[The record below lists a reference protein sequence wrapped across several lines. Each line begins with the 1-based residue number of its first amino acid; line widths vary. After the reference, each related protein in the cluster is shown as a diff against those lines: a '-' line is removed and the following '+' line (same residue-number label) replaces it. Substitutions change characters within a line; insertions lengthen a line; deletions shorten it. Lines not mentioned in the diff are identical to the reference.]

1 LRYPTG
7 MASANRST
15 AHRCSGPDYS
25 HLMTCIQ
32 VYTWPMEIRSLS
44 DLKSHLSEYADRAE
58 LEHEQFTIT
67 RNGRPAVVM
76 VSADEW
82 ESLQETL
89 FWLSQPGIHES
100 LAEAEDDIAAGR
112 IYTEAEVRQSLG
124 LPEKA

>member
-1 LRYPTG
+1 
-7 MASANRST
+7 
-15 AHRCSGPDYS
+15 
-25 HLMTCIQ
+25 
-32 VYTWPMEIRSLS
+32 MEITSLS

-76 VSADEW
+76 ISADEW

-89 FWLSQPGIHES
+89 FWLSQPGIHDS

-112 IYTEAEVRQSLG
+112 VHPEAEVRRSLG
-124 LPEKA
+124 LPETA

>member
-1 LRYPTG
+1 MAEPMPDAVAGHLRTG
-7 MASANRST
+7 
-15 AHRCSGPDYS
+15 
-25 HLMTCIQ
+25 IQ
-32 VYTWPMEIRSLS
+32 VYHGHMEITSLS

-76 VSADEW
+76 ISADEW

-89 FWLSQPGIHES
+89 FWLSQPGIHDS

-112 IYTEAEVRQSLG
+112 VHTEREVRRALG
-124 LPEKA
+124 LPETA

>member
-1 LRYPTG
+1 
-7 MASANRST
+7 MASANQST
-15 AHRCSGPDYS
+15 AHRCGGPDYS

-32 VYTWPMEIRSLS
+32 VYPWTMEIRSLS

>member
-1 LRYPTG
+1 
-7 MASANRST
+7 
-15 AHRCSGPDYS
+15 
-25 HLMTCIQ
+25 
-32 VYTWPMEIRSLS
+32 MEITSLS

-67 RNGRPAVVM
+67 RNGRPTVVM

-100 LAEAEDDIAAGR
+100 LREAEDDIAAGR
-112 IYTEAEVRQSLG
+112 IYTEAEVRRSLG
-124 LPEKA
+124 SPEKK

>member
-1 LRYPTG
+1 
-7 MASANRST
+7 MI
-15 AHRCSGPDYS
+15 
-25 HLMTCIQ
+25 CIQ
-32 VYTWPMEIRSLS
+32 VYCIRMETTSLS

-58 LEHEQFTIT
+58 LQHEQFTIT

-100 LAEAEDDIAAGR
+100 LAEAEADIAAGA
-112 IYTEAEVRQSLG
+112 TFDEAQVRRSLG
-124 LPEKA
+124 LPPKA

>member
-1 LRYPTG
+1 
-7 MASANRST
+7 
-15 AHRCSGPDYS
+15 
-25 HLMTCIQ
+25 
-32 VYTWPMEIRSLS
+32 MEIRSLS
-44 DLKSHLSEYADRAE
+44 DLKSHRSEYADRAE

-112 IYTEAEVRQSLG
+112 IYTESEVRQSLG